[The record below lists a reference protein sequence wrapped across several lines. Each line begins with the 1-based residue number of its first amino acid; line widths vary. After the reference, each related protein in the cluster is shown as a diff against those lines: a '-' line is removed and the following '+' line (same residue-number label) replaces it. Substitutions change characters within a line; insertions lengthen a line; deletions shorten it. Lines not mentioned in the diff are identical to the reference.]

1 MGPGKRNGSSTSKAE
16 PKKGGLWSE
25 LERYLVYGLVALDLG
40 FSKGVAGMD
49 IRAITSRGCSDWLV
63 LMSHWLESHYMLGP
77 KPITR
82 KREKSHRIGLL
93 Q

>member
-16 PKKGGLWSE
+16 PRKGGLWSE

-49 IRAITSRGCSDWLV
+49 RRAFISRGCSDWLV
-63 LMSHWLESHYMLGP
+63 PMSH
-77 KPITR
+77 
-82 KREKSHRIGLL
+82 GLL
-93 Q
+93 KMFNIILLSLRYSAFLD